1 MLNGEEIGN
10 ILTQVNKICSNKNS
24 KKCQTVMKN
33 YKVIDNNTK
42 EILNMHNEMMSP
54 EDENNIEKIIEK
66 YKNIY

>member
-1 MLNGEEIGN
+1 
-10 ILTQVNKICSNKNS
+10 
-24 KKCQTVMKN
+24 MKN

-42 EILNMHNEMMSP
+42 ESLNMHNEMMSP